1 MVTYDDKL
9 NEALVQK
16 SPGISAHRVT
26 LMDGIIDFLW
36 DYVEVTYP
44 NTTTETY
51 TFKTGGA
58 SGTTTGVLNVV
69 YTDSSKAN
77 LSTVT
82 RV

>member
-26 LMDGIIDFLW
+26 LMDGIINFLW
-36 DYVEVTYP
+36 DYVEVSYP

-51 TFKTGGA
+51 TFKS